1 MYQCVL
7 LKSLLFNS
15 QSWSNITQ
23 THMKDLQTI
32 QLKFLKRMMQAP
44 NSTPNCFVFLELG
57 LLPIQY
63 EIHKCQLSFLHHVLH
78 LQPTKPVSQ
87 IYHQQLNFSHE
98 PNWGNSVEN
107 LLKTYDLCITDI
119 QHMTKDE
126 WKLVAN
132 NAIESHAFLSLKS
145 EALLKIK
152 TSHLTY
158 ESFKP
163 QPYLFTCVPRV
174 ASFLFRLRSK
184 SLNCRNNH
192 HSSNPNLTCRH
203 CNTSIESQ
211 QHIINCRT
219 VFPKQSHLIVDEF
232 NVAVLQPKNSM
243 FTQRVIDRYK
253 SFHEWKPTNQQWT
266 PSLCTAVC
274 QWYGLNKH
282 SFFICYSQGG
292 RIPRSVGSGA
302 PTK

>member
-1 MYQCVL
+1 MKGAYEFGEAINHFWSKNVYINSNNTVTAFSRKKRLALNTSKCVQLAVNINKSDLPPNLIIDDEEIECVTSAKCLGDIFTGSGSNNKLVSDRVNRGKGIIVTATSLCNDITLGQHYIRSALVMYQCVF

-107 LLKTYDLCITDI
+107 LLK
-119 QHMTKDE
+119 HM
-126 WKLVAN
+126 
-132 NAIESHAFLSLKS
+132 IY
-145 EALLKIK
+145 ALQ
-152 TSHLTY
+152 TFST
-158 ESFKP
+158 
-163 QPYLFTCVPRV
+163 
-174 ASFLFRLRSK
+174 
-184 SLNCRNNH
+184 
-192 HSSNPNLTCRH
+192 
-203 CNTSIESQ
+203 
-211 QHIINCRT
+211 
-219 VFPKQSHLIVDEF
+219 
-232 NVAVLQPKNSM
+232 
-243 FTQRVIDRYK
+243 
-253 SFHEWKPTNQQWT
+253 
-266 PSLCTAVC
+266 
-274 QWYGLNKH
+274 
-282 SFFICYSQGG
+282 
-292 RIPRSVGSGA
+292 
-302 PTK
+302 